1 MSDVPKDYRLQY
13 EVHCK
18 LQNFFNK
25 EIIVKKCLSGLH
37 AKAKLDD
44 YCKRKYGIE
53 YQCIIVTSCKE
64 ENDYMDAFDS
74 VFGKDL
80 FSNKNQY
87 GKDSFSDIIN
97 KLRKKKNGDY

>member
-1 MSDVPKDYRLQY
+1 MSKSYTIKY

-25 EIIVKKCLSGLH
+25 EIIVKNCMTEMH

-44 YCKRKYGIE
+44 YCKKKHGIE

-64 ENDYMDAFDS
+64 KIDLGNIFGNGFPGDAFADM
-74 VFGKDL
+74 FG
-80 FSNKNQY
+80 
-87 GKDSFSDIIN
+87 GK
-97 KLRKKKNGDY
+97 R

>member
-1 MSDVPKDYRLQY
+1 MNKSYIIKY

-25 EIIVKKCLSGLH
+25 EIVVKNCMSEMH

-44 YCKRKYGIE
+44 YCKKRYGIK

-64 ENDYMDAFDS
+64 KSILNGFDNIFGKGFPNDAFADM
-74 VFGKDL
+74 FGGR
-80 FSNKNQY
+80 KN
-87 GKDSFSDIIN
+87 
-97 KLRKKKNGDY
+97 